1 VLELASYPLAGVE
14 VELNMADDLPEAIGD
29 PSAVR
34 QAVAAALVE
43 AVEALGRPNARGRL
57 RLAAWVVGHHD
68 GRRILRVELTTDAGS
83 RAVIDLPVHAGGAG
97 VGTGVSAR
105 VDTDGRTGAV
115 ARPDDETTPPVVLVC
130 DDESS
135 VRALLG
141 RVLERAGCQAVE
153 AASGEAA
160 LLLVETTVVDAV
172 VSDHRLPG
180 MTGIDLFERVSRLRP
195 DLAARFVLLS
205 GDADDPDIAAFTR
218 TTGVPVLAKP
228 FELASIE
235 AAVRRV
241 VIPVTTA

>member
-1 VLELASYPLAGVE
+1 MPGAGRSSTSRCT
-14 VELNMADDLPEAIGD
+14 MTARRAMGIGRSAATD
-29 PSAVR
+29 GGPSADVPSES
-34 QAVAAALVE
+34 VAA
-43 AVEALGRPNARGRL
+43 
-57 RLAAWVVGHHD
+57 
-68 GRRILRVELTTDAGS
+68 
-83 RAVIDLPVHAGGAG
+83 
-97 VGTGVSAR
+97 
-105 VDTDGRTGAV
+105 
-115 ARPDDETTPPVVLVC
+115 PPVVLVC

-180 MTGIDLFERVSRLRP
+180 MSGIDLFERVTALRP
-195 DLAARFVLLS
+195 DLATRFVLLS
-205 GDADDPDIAAFTR
+205 GDADDPVIAAFTGA
-218 TTGVPVLAKP
+218 TGVPVLAKP

-241 VIPVTTA
+241 VIPVTTP